1 MPKPSIRT
9 VFVIGMFAIGCGTAV
24 VFSALRVSAQ
34 VGGSA
39 ERSEPSVRVRVIGPD
54 GRLTEPVT
62 VPKVV
67 LSDAQWRQRLT
78 PEQFR
83 ITRRKGT
90 EPAFCG
96 GLLDNKVPGLYAC
109 LCCDLPLFASATKFD
124 SGTGWPSFNAP
135 VAVENIR
142 EKLDRS
148 MGMIRM
154 EILCMRCDAHL
165 GHVFRDGPPPT
176 GLRYCLNSDAMRFV
190 AQNQI
195 LTIAEDPTAATRT
208 GRGEATLVSARKET
222 AEAVFA
228 GGCFWCVEA
237 VFRQLDGV
245 VEAISGYSGGTAR
258 TANYKAV
265 MTKRTGHAE
274 AVKIVYDPEKIS
286 YEQLLRVHFA
296 THDPTTLN
304 RQGPD
309 VGPQY
314 RSAIFFADQQEKEIA
329 AAFIADLNEAKVF
342 PRPIVTKLE
351 PLKAF
356 YPAEDYHQD
365 FVVCN
370 PQHPYV
376 LNVALPKVQK
386 VRQQFSD
393 LVKPDGQ

>member
-1 MPKPSIRT
+1 M
-9 VFVIGMFAIGCGTAV
+9 M
-24 VFSALRVSAQ
+24 
-34 VGGSA
+34 
-39 ERSEPSVRVRVIGPD
+39 
-54 GRLTEPVT
+54 
-62 VPKVV
+62 PKVV

-96 GLLDNKVPGLYAC
+96 GLLDNKEPGLYAC
-109 LCCDLPLFASATKFD
+109 LCCDLPLFASTTKFD
-124 SGTGWPSFNAP
+124 SGTGWPSFFAP

-208 GRGEATLVSARKET
+208 GRGDATLVSARKET

-309 VGPQY
+309 IGPQY

-376 LNVALPKVQK
+376 LNVALPKVEK
-386 VRQQFSD
+386 VRREFAD

>member
-9 VFVIGMFAIGCGTAV
+9 VFVIGMFAIACGSAV

-34 VGGSA
+34 AGNRE

-96 GLLDNKVPGLYAC
+96 GLLDNKEPGVYAC
-109 LCCDLPLFASATKFD
+109 LCCDLPLFASTTKFD
-124 SGTGWPSFNAP
+124 SGTGWPSFFAP

-165 GHVFRDGPPPT
+165 GHVFRDGPAPT

-190 AQNQI
+190 AQDQI
-195 LTIAEDPTAATRT
+195 ATLAEDPTAATRT
-208 GRGEATLVSARKET
+208 GRGDATLVSARKET

-245 VEAISGYSGGTAR
+245 IEAVSGYSGGTAS

-314 RSAIFFADQQEKEIA
+314 RSAIFYADQQEREIA

-342 PRPIVTKLE
+342 PSRIVTKLE

-376 LNVALPKVQK
+376 LNVALPKVEK
-386 VRQQFSD
+386 VRREFAD
-393 LVKPDGQ
+393 LVKPDSR

>member
-1 MPKPSIRT
+1 MPIRSIKT
-9 VFVIGMFAIGCGTAV
+9 ALLIGMFAIGCGSAV
-24 VFSALRVSAQ
+24 VLSTMRVSAQ
-34 VGGSA
+34 AEGRE
-39 ERSEPSVRVRVIGPD
+39 ERSTPSVRVRVIGPD
-54 GRLTEPVT
+54 GQLTEPVT
-62 VPKVV
+62 MPKVI

-96 GLLDNKVPGLYAC
+96 GLLDNKQAGLYAC
-109 LCCDLPLFASATKFD
+109 LCCDLPLFTSTTKFD
-124 SGTGWPSFNAP
+124 SGTGWPSFFAP

-142 EKLDRS
+142 ETLDRS
-148 MGMIRM
+148 LGMIRT

-190 AQNQI
+190 AQDQI
-195 LTIAEDPTAATRT
+195 RTLAEDPTAAAPSA
-208 GRGEATLVSARKET
+208 RGEASMVSARSET

-237 VFRQLDGV
+237 VFRQLEGV
-245 VEAISGYSGGTAR
+245 VDAISGYSGGTAR

-314 RSAIFFADQQEKEIA
+314 RSAIFYADQQEKAIA
-329 AAFIADLNEAKVF
+329 EAFIADLTEAKVF

-365 FVVCN
+365 FVACN

-376 LNVALPKVQK
+376 LNVALPKVEQ
-386 VRQQFSD
+386 VRRQFTD
-393 LVKPDGQ
+393 LVKPDSR

>member
-1 MPKPSIRT
+1 MPIQSIKT
-9 VFVIGMFAIGCGTAV
+9 ALLTGMFAIGCGCATFLDA
-24 VFSALRVSAQ
+24 SRASAQ
-34 VGGSA
+34 AEGRA

-54 GRLTEPVT
+54 GRLTEPVM

-78 PEQFR
+78 PDQFR

-96 GLLDNKVPGLYAC
+96 GLLANKEPGLYAC
-109 LCCDLPLFASATKFD
+109 LCCDLPLFGSTTKFD

-190 AQNQI
+190 ARNQI

-208 GRGEATLVSARKET
+208 GRGEATLVSARKEM

-274 AVKIVYDPEKIS
+274 AVKIVYDPDKIS

-309 VGPQY
+309 IGPQY
-314 RSAIFFADQQEKEIA
+314 RSSIFFADQQEKKIA
-329 AAFIADLNEAKVF
+329 EAFIADLNEAKVF

-376 LNVALPKVQK
+376 LNVALPKVDQ
-386 VRQQFSD
+386 VRRQFSD